1 MDHGTHRILRTNMKE
16 ITKYEGY
23 HKVKRGRVEKVVME
37 EKTLTKGVF
46 LTKLQLSHSQ
56 LLQMKMPI
64 ENLTVY

>member
-1 MDHGTHRILRTNMKE
+1 MKE